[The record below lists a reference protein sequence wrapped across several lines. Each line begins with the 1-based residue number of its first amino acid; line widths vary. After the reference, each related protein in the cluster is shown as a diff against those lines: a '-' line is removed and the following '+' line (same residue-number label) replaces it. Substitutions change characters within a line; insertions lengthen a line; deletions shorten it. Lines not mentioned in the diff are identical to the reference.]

1 MSALSLRLPNSLHR
15 KLSDLAR
22 REGVSINQ
30 LVNSAVAEKMATLLT
45 VEYLQERASRGTR
58 KKFEAILGKVP
69 DREPEVMDRLPNQRP
84 KRTSRKRRRST
95 ASVRRRTNATAWFRV
110 EPGLSVKF
118 VTYGEIASLPGLSNC
133 SKAIPR
139 MWVPEVGG
147 CGSTSQSHSR

>member
-1 MSALSLRLPNSLHR
+1 MSALSLRLPNSLHK

-69 DREPEVMDRLPNQRP
+69 DREPEVMDRVRNQRP
-84 KRTSRKRRRST
+84 ERTGRKRRRST
-95 ASVRRRTNATAWFRV
+95 AKR
-110 EPGLSVKF
+110 
-118 VTYGEIASLPGLSNC
+118 
-133 SKAIPR
+133 
-139 MWVPEVGG
+139 
-147 CGSTSQSHSR
+147 